1 MVEFSKEEQNIID
14 QCVPF
19 YRGKIMPDTSLK
31 EIKVGDAV
39 EYCHSKGKF
48 IAKPKEHDLMY
59 SIFDKVGIEYETNEV
74 RQARLKKE
82 RMEKIAK
89 KRMGKMDSIITEKE
103 AELKK
108 AVKQKTIMEAEVKA
122 TTDKQ
127 EAITVKEANAQK
139 AQQEAE
145 TKATAME
152 EKMKAMEEQMKK
164 MEALLQKGENEAN
177 LKDAAEELA
186 KEEKA
191 KLEPE
196 LTKEPPAEVII
207 EEPPTVIIEPEIK
220 PEPEKEEK
228 TIDELID
235 TLK

>member
-19 YRGKIMPDTSLK
+19 YRGKIMSDTPLK
-31 EIKVGDAV
+31 EINIGDAV
-39 EYCHSKGKF
+39 EYCHSKGQF
-48 IAKPKEHDLMY
+48 IARPKEHDLMY
-59 SIFDKVGIEYETNEV
+59 SIFDKVGVEYETNEV

-82 RMEKIAK
+82 RMAKIAE
-89 KRMGKMDSIITEKE
+89 KRMGVADSIIAEKE

-108 AVKQKTIMEAEVKA
+108 AIKQKTIMEAEVKA

-127 EAITVKEANAQK
+127 EAITVKESNAKK
-139 AQQEAE
+139 AQMEAE
-145 TKATAME
+145 A
-152 EKMKAMEEQMKK
+152 KMKAMQWEMDNMK
-164 MEALLQKGENEAN
+164 ALLQKNKNETN
-177 LKDAAEELA
+177 LKSAAEELA

-191 KLEPE
+191 KIEPE
-196 LTKEPPAEVII
+196 LTKEPPAEIA
-207 EEPPTVIIEPEIK
+207 EPEPI
-220 PEPEKEEK
+220 PETTKEK

>member
-1 MVEFSKEEQNIID
+1 MVEFSKEEQNIIN
-14 QCVPF
+14 QCVPY
-19 YRGKIMPDTSLK
+19 YRGKIMSDTPLK

-39 EYCHSKGKF
+39 EYCHSKGQF

-59 SIFDKVGIEYETNEV
+59 SIFDKVGVEYETNEV

-82 RMEKIAK
+82 RMAKIAE
-89 KRMGKMDSIITEKE
+89 KRMGIADSIIAEKE

-108 AVKQKTIMEAEVKA
+108 AINQKTIMEAEVKS

-127 EAITVKEANAQK
+127 EAITVKEVNAQK

-145 TKATAME
+145 AKATAME
-152 EKMKAMEEQMKK
+152 EKMKAMEEQMKR
-164 MEALLQKGENEAN
+164 MEVLLQKGENEAN

-196 LTKEPPAEVII
+196 LTKEPPTEIA
-207 EEPPTVIIEPEIK
+207 EPEPI
-220 PEPEKEEK
+220 PEAKEEK
-228 TIDELID
+228 TIDELIE